1 VSGFWRRCRELLQ
14 RRRVD
19 RESVVEL
26 EQHLAL
32 AAADKVRAGV
42 EEHEARRQARLELGS
57 VEAVRERLAEGR
69 SGFMLE
75 QLAKDIVYAWR
86 VLRRAP
92 GQTLLSVATIGVSIA
107 VSTVLFALIDGVV
120 LRPLPYPGADRLV
133 GIADTNLALGVDR
146 TGAASGN
153 IDDWRR
159 ESSSFD
165 GIAGYYTMGR
175 TLSADTDADVILTA
189 QVSADFFPLS
199 HVEPILGRTFTQA
212 EIRAAQFNT
221 AAAPIGADP
230 VVMLGHELWQQ
241 RFGGDP
247 GIIDRAVNFE
257 RRTFRVVGVM
267 PPGFALPAAGVQA
280 WIPWDLSGD
289 RPRDQHYLGAI
300 GRLRPD
306 VSVAQADQELKQVAA
321 NLGREYPETNEGW
334 SVRVSPLAEEVVG
347 DSARVLWILFAAVG
361 LVLLVACANVALLS
375 VMRGLD
381 RSVETAVRLALGSTA
396 GRLLRQSWTESLM
409 LALIGGAVGVGLAA
423 GGMRLIP
430 RLVSDFP
437 RLEEVALSA
446 RVLWFAFGVTTLAA
460 VLSGLLPAWRGA
472 RTEPASGLHTGSV
485 RTTAAARQHR
495 VRDGL
500 VVAQVAL
507 ALVLLCG
514 SGLLVRS
521 FLALR
526 AADPG
531 FDSAGVLVA
540 PIFLDSQA
548 YGTGAQSRAYYDAL
562 FTQLEA
568 LPGVRAVGGAT
579 TLPTSPLGPEFD
591 LPVWPE
597 GSPDDRDR
605 IQAAV
610 RMATPGYFDALR
622 LEIADGRPFDAR
634 DHPEAPPVVMVSA
647 TLANRLWPAQT
658 AVGQSLAVDYSTA
671 GTAAY
676 EVVGVVGDVSF
687 QGPRS
692 EPRAEIYLP
701 HAQRSYLIMHVA
713 IRSAGDPRALIPAVR
728 AVLRDVDPLK
738 PAYGLTPLDDL
749 LGATMVRDQQ
759 AMVALLAFA
768 AAAVFL
774 AMLGVYGVLSAR
786 VRERHQEIGV
796 RMALGADRSQ
806 FVGWVARGG
815 LRLLG
820 AGALLGLLATWP
832 LSGLLAS
839 FLYGVQPTDPTTAV
853 VVVVVLFAVG
863 SLAMCLPSWRATRV
877 DPVAVLRRG

>member
-92 GQTLLSVATIGVSIA
+92 GQTLLSVATIGVGIA

-472 RTEPASGLHTGSV
+472 RTEPTSGLRTGSV

-531 FDSAGVLVA
+531 FDSAGVRRRRCLSRHAGRLRCALRQSPRASPGDRGTYGAGSGPVA
-540 PIFLDSQA
+540 ARRVGGPWRSAPAGGGCPFGSACHLAAVGTARELSLRRPADRPDHGGRGGRRTVRGWQPGHVSSVVAGDESRPGGGPAPRVIPRSSWNGGRDECTRSPAFRNGRCGFPGGHDHCPHRIPLLRHAVAGEADDVADFLRS
-548 YGTGAQSRAYYDAL
+548 TGA
-562 FTQLEA
+562 
-568 LPGVRAVGGAT
+568 
-579 TLPTSPLGPEFD
+579 
-591 LPVWPE
+591 
-597 GSPDDRDR
+597 
-605 IQAAV
+605 
-610 RMATPGYFDALR
+610 
-622 LEIADGRPFDAR
+622 
-634 DHPEAPPVVMVSA
+634 
-647 TLANRLWPAQT
+647 
-658 AVGQSLAVDYSTA
+658 
-671 GTAAY
+671 
-676 EVVGVVGDVSF
+676 
-687 QGPRS
+687 
-692 EPRAEIYLP
+692 
-701 HAQRSYLIMHVA
+701 
-713 IRSAGDPRALIPAVR
+713 
-728 AVLRDVDPLK
+728 
-738 PAYGLTPLDDL
+738 
-749 LGATMVRDQQ
+749 
-759 AMVALLAFA
+759 
-768 AAAVFL
+768 
-774 AMLGVYGVLSAR
+774 
-786 VRERHQEIGV
+786 
-796 RMALGADRSQ
+796 
-806 FVGWVARGG
+806 
-815 LRLLG
+815 
-820 AGALLGLLATWP
+820 
-832 LSGLLAS
+832 AS
-839 FLYGVQPTDPTTAV
+839 V
-853 VVVVVLFAVG
+853 
-863 SLAMCLPSWRATRV
+863 
-877 DPVAVLRRG
+877 